1 LYDRNLTEASKSAL
15 VELCSALSIYKNDF
29 VLAGGWAPYFLTRN
43 YFDHC
48 GSKDID
54 LVLKPTIMTKYE
66 SIKQI
71 IKELGYKET
80 INPFRYEKKAL
91 SHH

>member
-15 VELCSALSIYKNDF
+15 AELCSALSIYRNDF

-54 LVLKPTIMTKYE
+54 IVLKPTIMTKYE

-71 IKELGYKET
+71 IKEILKKPLKNT
-80 INPFRYEKKAL
+80 WTTSEKQN
-91 SHH
+91 